1 MVDLSGSQSVTLP
14 GRVKQMFW
22 EPLRLQEWGTTIA
35 WTGSPATNTET
46 ILVMTTRRPAPLMI
60 CFLARLAV
68 GGLVKSQSFIYGEA
82 HGLQCEA
89 PVG

>member
-1 MVDLSGSQSVTLP
+1 
-14 GRVKQMFW
+14 
-22 EPLRLQEWGTTIA
+22 
-35 WTGSPATNTET
+35 
-46 ILVMTTRRPAPLMI
+46 LMI